1 MLSVSQGPFWFRSIC
16 NPQFLHNKNCVTP
29 GYVVLVANGS
39 LVLLN
44 KRANQRLPNTRK
56 PNRPTMLCDH
66 SHLFFWSKMATAMGF
81 LRVFAFLVLA
91 PLIMIA
97 DGNDRH
103 VKFEYKFSFKG
114 PHLVNKDGSIPFWS
128 HGGSK
133 WIHVVRQQCCPRKY
147 SAPTWMVQFIFYS
160 NVLMICFLQAR

>member
-1 MLSVSQGPFWFRSIC
+1 
-16 NPQFLHNKNCVTP
+16 
-29 GYVVLVANGS
+29 
-39 LVLLN
+39 
-44 KRANQRLPNTRK
+44 
-56 PNRPTMLCDH
+56 
-66 SHLFFWSKMATAMGF
+66 MATALGF

-133 WIHVVRQQCCPRKY
+133 
-147 SAPTWMVQFIFYS
+147 
-160 NVLMICFLQAR
+160 

>member
-1 MLSVSQGPFWFRSIC
+1 MLYSWQ
-16 NPQFLHNKNCVTP
+16 
-29 GYVVLVANGS
+29 NGS

-91 PLIMIA
+91 PLIIIA

-133 WIHVVRQQCCPRKY
+133 WIHVVRQRCCPRKY
-147 SAPTWMVQFIFYS
+147 SAPTWMVSIY
-160 NVLMICFLQAR
+160 FLFKRADDLFSSGAIASDEQVRITPSLKDKKG